1 MKVID
6 FLESQT
12 ATLSVLVLAL
22 VAQTPHAADVF
33 RLIVQG
39 SGWAERLHS
48 YSFAIALELA
58 VLVFV
63 VQKRQVESYGF
74 ALVSICMNLSYYS
87 LHNVQLF
94 SLASLPALLVSVA
107 LPTAI
112 ARYSHVVVASTSSA
126 TEIQHVTIAQ
136 AVRLESLAERQETV
150 QVVQETVQ
158 DVRIESLAERQ
169 PDSKERAKQLR
180 SEGLS
185 NAQIAQELGVNASTI
200 SRWLNGASK
209 VKA

>member
-112 ARYSHVVVASTSSA
+112 ARYSHVVVESPKHEMPES
-126 TEIQHVTIAQ
+126 VQ
-136 AVRLESLAERQETV
+136 AVRLESLAERQEDAQDV
-150 QVVQETVQ
+150 QGIVQ

-169 PDSKERAKQLR
+169 PDSKERARQLR

-185 NAQIAQELGVNASTI
+185 NAQIASELNVNASTI

-209 VKA
+209 VKAQ